1 MVFLPL
7 SGGAVVRISLLS
19 PSLRG
24 RHNTKR
30 SRLAQ
35 PSVGL
40 TSENSYTCELPRTPS
55 RDCLKKAGKLLDR
68 VSLVVQ
74 QVERR
79 LLYPVW
85 LTHGVAFGSSFGV
98 FVQYRR
104 SNFQKFGLPQT
115 TRGVGA
121 EASGGVSVCLVY
133 LRDRCSG
140 PFTTTTMAAT
150 AHHSATSS
158 QPCLT
163 QSAPENIAEK

>member
-1 MVFLPL
+1 MGRTLHHGRIALDPGRPL
-7 SGGAVVRISLLS
+7 GPYS
-19 PSLRG
+19 PSFR
-24 RHNTKR
+24 
-30 SRLAQ
+30 Q
-35 PSVGL
+35 
-40 TSENSYTCELPRTPS
+40 